1 MYVRDLCLSAFPRF
15 LTLVPCFLPSS
26 LFSFPLPTWSTLR
39 AWGGFRAPGAEPPS
53 PSANRKAS
61 LRLLQNDLRAG
72 PSLFSRKTRLS
83 PSLLAA
89 GNRPSSPPRCAREIP
104 VGPPEANLGEHGVL
118 SSPSPANLL
127 SSWRGTQGRR
137 GPRGPPRFPQRKSPA
152 RLLGGV
158 RPHGRAGRPA
168 DRGLFGVPRQLAEE
182 GGGEERRGLSINV
195 SVSRLTLAETVSLL
209 LACGGIFVETELFGL
224 IREKYFKPPQRK

>member
-83 PSLLAA
+83 PSLLTA

-127 SSWRGTQGRR
+127 SSWRGTRAQRPEGPTQVPAEEEPSPA
-137 GPRGPPRFPQRKSPA
+137 PRGSTASRESWPTRGQGS
-152 RLLGGV
+152 V
-158 RPHGRAGRPA
+158 RCASSA
-168 DRGLFGVPRQLAEE
+168 
-182 GGGEERRGLSINV
+182 GGGGWGGGTPGTEYKCVRFSANLS
-195 SVSRLTLAETVSLL
+195 
-209 LACGGIFVETELFGL
+209 
-224 IREKYFKPPQRK
+224 